1 MITVY
6 LDNIREAKLM
16 KKFLTLLTAML
27 LVLSLAACGAS
38 EEGATEQENGGEE
51 AIEEL
56 TMGFIPSQEADQIAD
71 NVKPLEAYLTEKLGV
86 PVKAEVMIDF
96 VGLVEGMRTGQI
108 DIGFTNPFGYVQ
120 AVDRAKVEPLVKS
133 IRRGSDTY
141 KAQFIVAADSG
152 IESVEDLA
160 KTEGLTWAFGDTLS
174 TSGFLFPAS
183 KLMDLGVEDLN
194 TFYNQLAVGSHDN
207 AVLSVLEGQADFA
220 TTFDDAR
227 VVLEKDHPD
236 VMDKVKVIGYTDS
249 IPNDGVSVRGD
260 LSDEMKEKIKQAFL
274 DINDN
279 PEVLAVMTEVY
290 TWDGIAE
297 STDEEFDVVR
307 DVYERFKEQLE

>member
-1 MITVY
+1 
-6 LDNIREAKLM
+6 M
-16 KKFLTLLTAML
+16 KKFLTLFTAIL
-27 LVLSLAACGAS
+27 LVLSLAACGGAN
-38 EEGATEQENGGEE
+38 EEGTTEQGNGGEE
-51 AIEEL
+51 EIEQL

-71 NVKPLEAYLTEKLGV
+71 NVKPLEDYLTEQLGV

-96 VGLVEGMRTGQI
+96 VGLVEGMRTGKI

-120 AVDRAKVEPLVKS
+120 AKDRADVEILVKS
-133 IRRGSDTY
+133 IRHGSDTY
-141 KAQFIVAADSG
+141 KAQFIVGTDSG
-152 IESVEDLA
+152 LSSVEDLV

-194 TFYNQLAVGSHDN
+194 TFYNQLAVGGHDN

-227 VVLEKDHPD
+227 KVLEKDHPD
-236 VMDKVKVIGYTDS
+236 VMDKVKVIGYTDE

-260 LSDEMKEKIKQAFL
+260 LPDEMKEKIKKAFL
-274 DINDN
+274 DINDK
-279 PEVLAVMTEVY
+279 PEVLSIMTEVY

-297 STDEEFDVVR
+297 ASDEEFDVVR
-307 DVYERFKEQLE
+307 AVYERFKDQLE

>member
-1 MITVY
+1 
-6 LDNIREAKLM
+6 M
-16 KKFLTLLTAML
+16 KKFLTLFTAVL
-27 LVLSLAACGAS
+27 LVLSLAACGGTGK
-38 EEGATEQENGGEE
+38 EEGAEQGNGEE
-51 AIEEL
+51 EEVKQL
-56 TMGFIPSQEADQIAD
+56 TMGFIPSQEADKIAD
-71 NVKPLEAYLTEKLGV
+71 NVKPLEEYLSKELGV

-96 VGLVEGMRTGQI
+96 VGLVEGMRTGKI

-120 AVDRAKVEPLVKS
+120 AKDRANVEILVKS

-141 KAQFIVAADSG
+141 KAQFIASADSG
-152 IESVEDLA
+152 LTSVEDLVKA
-160 KTEGLTWAFGDTLS
+160 EGLTWAFGDTLS

-207 AVLSVLEGQADFA
+207 AVLAVLEGQADFA

-227 VVLEKDHPD
+227 NVLEKDHPD
-236 VMDKVKVIGYTDS
+236 VKDKVKVLGYTDE
-249 IPNDGVSVRGD
+249 IPNDGVSVRDG
-260 LSDEMKEKIKQAFL
+260 LSDEMKEKIKKAFL

-279 PEVLAVMTEVY
+279 PEVLSVMTEVY

-297 STDEEFDVVR
+297 ATDEEFQVVR
-307 DVYERFKEQLE
+307 DVYSRFKEQLE